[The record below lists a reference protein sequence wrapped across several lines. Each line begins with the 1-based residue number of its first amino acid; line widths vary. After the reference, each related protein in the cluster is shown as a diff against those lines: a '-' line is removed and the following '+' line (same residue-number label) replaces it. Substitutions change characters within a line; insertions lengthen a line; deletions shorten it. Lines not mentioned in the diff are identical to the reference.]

1 MEGLLDK
8 VKDNIRNKISNLNY
22 NTWFKQIQ
30 KAQLEGDIY
39 TLFVPNRFVADWI
52 TDYYA
57 DLLEKEITS
66 LMERP
71 VRLRFEISEGSQTQG
86 SQTQGP
92 ADFQEKNT
100 TTHVTPVLETSSI
113 QKQRPIISSFSL
125 NPKSSFD
132 TFVVGSGNQ
141 LAHAAAKAV
150 SELPGRHY
158 NPLFLY
164 GGVGLG
170 KTHLLNAIGLELHRR
185 HPDFKIIYM
194 SSEKFMNELINGIR
208 FDRMAEFRKKYR
220 ESCDILLIDDIQFIA
235 GKERTQDEFFHT
247 FNTLYDAQRQ
257 IVLTSDKSPKEIPG
271 LEDRLRSRF
280 EWGLIADVQAPDM
293 ETRAAILRKK
303 SDSSNIRLRDDVILF
318 LAMQLKGNVRELEGA
333 LIRLQAFAELAK
345 SPITIDLAKGVIQN
359 LFKHNSPTAQSI
371 ESIQKAVADYYNV
384 RVEDL
389 KSTCRVKGFAH
400 PRQVAMYLCRKYL
413 KRSFPE
419 IGSNFG
425 GKDHTTVMH
434 ACKKVERVLMLDT
447 HLRNELEL
455 IEKLLTN

>member
-170 KTHLLNAIGLELHRR
+170 KTHLLNAVGIEILKRR
-185 HPDFKIIYM
+185 PHTKIIYI
-194 SSEKFMNELINGIR
+194 SSEKFMNEFIN
-208 FDRMAEFRKKYR
+208 
-220 ESCDILLIDDIQFIA
+220 
-235 GKERTQDEFFHT
+235 
-247 FNTLYDAQRQ
+247 
-257 IVLTSDKSPKEIPG
+257 
-271 LEDRLRSRF
+271 
-280 EWGLIADVQAPDM
+280 
-293 ETRAAILRKK
+293 
-303 SDSSNIRLRDDVILF
+303 
-318 LAMQLKGNVRELEGA
+318 
-333 LIRLQAFAELAK
+333 
-345 SPITIDLAKGVIQN
+345 
-359 LFKHNSPTAQSI
+359 
-371 ESIQKAVADYYNV
+371 
-384 RVEDL
+384 
-389 KSTCRVKGFAH
+389 
-400 PRQVAMYLCRKYL
+400 
-413 KRSFPE
+413 
-419 IGSNFG
+419 
-425 GKDHTTVMH
+425 
-434 ACKKVERVLMLDT
+434 
-447 HLRNELEL
+447 
-455 IEKLLTN
+455 